1 MVELKSYIIDELQT
15 LSAQQLQELLMFLAF
30 LKYKTSFA
38 NTNETENI
46 EKENS
51 NISILQ
57 QQLLLEREQ
66 EMKENPEKIMS
77 WAILKHK
84 LDEKYGE

>member
-1 MVELKSYIIDELQT
+1 MAEIKSYIIDELQT

-30 LKYKTSFA
+30 LKYKTSLA
-38 NTNETENI
+38 NTSNAIENI
-46 EKENS
+46 ENN

-66 EMKENPEKIMS
+66 AMKENPEKRMS
-77 WAILKHK
+77 WATLKHK